1 MRSTNVQMIAEQLTV
16 ARRKGARISVPA
28 DQAPRDIAE
37 GYAIQDAVVSAL
49 GSPVVG
55 WKILPAPSGEMV
67 TAPILAS
74 GLVAEGG
81 TWRVTGG
88 EPAGIELE
96 IAYRMARDVPA
107 DASAEAILDCVASA
121 HVVFE
126 LCQSRLADPGNQPRQ
141 VALADCVSNSG
152 IVIGDAIQN
161 WRSTDLKGLAGRLLV
176 DGDVHV
182 EGKSTDP
189 FRALSLLP
197 AALAGRGKRLE
208 AGQTVITGSLIGMN
222 WLTGRHALEGLIDG
236 CGRVRATLHQD

>member
-1 MRSTNVQMIAEQLTV
+1 MRSTNINAIAEQLTA
-16 ARRKGARISVPA
+16 ARRKGTRISVPA
-28 DQAPRDIAE
+28 DEAPKDIAE
-37 GYAIQDAVVSAL
+37 GYAIQEAVVSAL
-49 GSPVVG
+49 GSPIIG

-74 GLVAEGG
+74 GVVAEGG

-96 IAYRMARDVPA
+96 IAYRMAKDVPA
-107 DASAEAILDCVASA
+107 HASPEAILDCVASA

-126 LCQSRLADPGNQPRQ
+126 LCQSRLADPANQPRH
-141 VALADCVSNSG
+141 VSLADCVSNTG
-152 IVIGDAIQN
+152 IVVGDAIQN
-161 WRSTDLKGLAGRLLV
+161 WRSMDLRGLAGRLLV
-176 DGDVHV
+176 DGGVHV

-197 AALAGRGKRLE
+197 EALAKRGKRLE

-222 WLTGRHALEGLIDG
+222 WLTGRHALEGRIDG
-236 CGRVRATLHQD
+236 CGRVSATLHQD